1 MTPHPTGSRKGEVG
15 RLVFLVQGSAPEPYT
30 VTIEQSGGRLRA
42 LCTCPAGQAGQY
54 CKHRIRILAGKN
66 EGVVSKNGSDVTVAA
81 SWLPGTAVERAIEAV
96 EEAEEAL
103 ELAKDEVSQRK
114 KDLART
120 LRG

>member
-1 MTPHPTGSRKGEVG
+1 
-15 RLVFLVQGSAPEPYT
+15 
-30 VTIEQSGGRLRA
+30 
-42 LCTCPAGQAGQY
+42 
-54 CKHRIRILAGKN
+54 LAGKN